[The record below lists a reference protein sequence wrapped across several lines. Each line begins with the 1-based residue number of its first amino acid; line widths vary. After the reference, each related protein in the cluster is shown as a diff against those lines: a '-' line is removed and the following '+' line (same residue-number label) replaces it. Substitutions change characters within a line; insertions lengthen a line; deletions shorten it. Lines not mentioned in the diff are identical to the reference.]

1 MNVNGAVP
9 RVYSGNS
16 VETEFLIRYY
26 GGVRSLLRTPLRTL
40 TIEVLGGQGSQSYKP

>member
-1 MNVNGAVP
+1 MNVNAAAR

-26 GGVRSLLRTPLRTL
+26 RGVRSLLRTPLRTL
-40 TIEVLGGQGSQSYKP
+40 TIEVLGGQGTRSYKT